1 MQAVPKDD
9 SNKEGNEAVEPGCQ
23 DDAQDSSMMLSKVSK
38 VNYKIADMAWGLP
51 PHVAYPSAAWVLP
64 RDNKTAETTGVEW
77 MGLRFLVK
85 ALTVGTCGWNS
96 VNCSS
101 LIFIIFAGRSW

>member
-38 VNYKIADMAWGLP
+38 VNYKIADMA
-51 PHVAYPSAAWVLP
+51 
-64 RDNKTAETTGVEW
+64 
-77 MGLRFLVK
+77 
-85 ALTVGTCGWNS
+85 
-96 VNCSS
+96 
-101 LIFIIFAGRSW
+101 